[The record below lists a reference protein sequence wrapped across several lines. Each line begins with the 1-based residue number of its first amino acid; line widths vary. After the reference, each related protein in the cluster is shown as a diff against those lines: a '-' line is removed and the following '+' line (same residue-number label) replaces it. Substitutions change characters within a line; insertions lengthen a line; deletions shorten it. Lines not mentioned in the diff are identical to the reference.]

1 MDTLI
6 IPEVNVL
13 PSLTVDPRGDCPS
26 KPTIIQLLGLWQHSR
41 WRPRARCVRGREIPI
56 CLWQGQNTGQTPTGW
71 ASGLSSGLS
80 LPQAGQG
87 QEGGPGCICVLR
99 DRSKEP
105 QPTLSSVSSWALS
118 EKPRRLEKRGT
129 FSNKRPRR
137 CVPMPSKTLNPI
149 HPTEHLR
156 ASVKESTISRKHH
169 SAL

>member
-1 MDTLI
+1 MATQPMLVTTGQVCEGKGDPNLPLAG
-6 IPEVNVL
+6 PEHRAD
-13 PSLTVDPRGDCPS
+13 SHR
-26 KPTIIQLLGLWQHSR
+26 LG
-41 WRPRARCVRGREIPI
+41 PRAFLEP
-56 CLWQGQNTGQTPTGW
+56 
-71 ASGLSSGLS
+71 

-99 DRSKEP
+99 DRYKEP

-118 EKPRRLEKRGT
+118 KKPRRLEKRGT

-169 SAL
+169 GAL